1 MSNDLVALIQNNPAL
16 IETGLDEDSLAVAG
30 GSRGNNKR
38 ISIDGGV
45 FRKIVNG
52 KEIGSIEDRH
62 MNIIFV
68 KMSHDPARNYY
79 ASAFQ
84 KGVKASP
91 VCWSSNSK
99 TPDAGV
105 KTPMSDSCS
114 NCEKSIKGSG
124 NGGMGT
130 ACRLSWRTA
139 IVLPNDPSGDVM
151 QFVIPAT
158 SCFGDE
164 DNGRWP
170 FRPYVQMLVNNNV
183 SASRVITKMQFD
195 TKASVPRVIFSAVGA
210 VQADDYAIVR
220 TQGQSQAA
228 ENAVKLTVF
237 QSDEPAAPAAPV
249 HETVD
254 ESLHEPVLR
263 ESDKSASA
271 SATEAT
277 VTEVI
282 KKWTK
287 KK

>member
-1 MSNDLVALIQNNPAL
+1 MSNELATLLQNNPAL
-16 IETGLDEDSLAVAG
+16 VGTGLDEDSIAVAG
-30 GSRGNNKR
+30 GSRGGNKR

-45 FRKIVNG
+45 FRKIVGG
-52 KEIGSIEDRH
+52 KEVGSIEDRH

-68 KMSHDPARNYY
+68 KMAHDPARNYY
-79 ASAFQ
+79 ATAFQ

-91 VCWSSNSK
+91 ICWSSNSK
-99 TPDAGV
+99 TPDADV
-105 KTPMSDSCS
+105 KAPMSGSCS
-114 NCEKSIKGSG
+114 TCPKSIKGSG
-124 NGGMGT
+124 NGGVGT

-139 IVLPNDPSGDVM
+139 VVLPNDPSGDVM

-170 FRPYVQMLVNNNV
+170 FRPYVQTLVNNNV
-183 SASRVITKMQFD
+183 SAGRVITKMQFD
-195 TKASVPRVIFSAVGA
+195 TKASVPRVLFSPAGA
-210 VQADDYAIVR
+210 VTPEDYAVVR

-237 QSDEPAAPAAPV
+237 QSDEPPAPAQ
-249 HETVD
+249 ETVD
-254 ESLHEPVLR
+254 ESQHEPVLR
-263 ESDKSASA
+263 ESTRNAP
-271 SATEAT
+271 
-277 VTEVI
+277 VTEDAVADVV

>member
-1 MSNDLVALIQNNPAL
+1 MSNEIATLLQNNPAL
-16 IETGLDEDSLAVAG
+16 VGTGLDEDSIAVAG
-30 GSRGNNKR
+30 GSRGGNKR

-45 FRKIVNG
+45 FRKIVGG
-52 KEIGSIEDRH
+52 KEVGSIEDRH
-62 MNIIFV
+62 MSIIFV
-68 KMSHDPARNYY
+68 KMAHDPARNYY

-99 TPDAGV
+99 TPDAEV
-105 KTPMSDSCS
+105 KVPQSASCS
-114 NCEKSIKGSG
+114 SCPKSIKGSG
-124 NGGMGT
+124 NGGVGT

-170 FRPYVQMLVNNNV
+170 FRPYVQALVNNNV
-183 SASRVITKMQFD
+183 SAGRVITKMQFD
-195 TKASVPRVIFSAVGA
+195 TKASVPRVLFSPAGA
-210 VQADDYAIVR
+210 VTTEDYAIVR
-220 TQGQSQAA
+220 TQGKSQAA
-228 ENAVKLTVF
+228 ENAVKLIVF
-237 QSDEPAAPAAPV
+237 QLDEPAAPAQEA
-249 HETVD
+249 VD

-263 ESDKSASA
+263 ENSKAA
-271 SATEAT
+271 PVTEAA
-277 VTEVI
+277 VEDVI